1 MLLVPYGQIKLI
13 LLSKLEWNQAEER
26 TINSIFESMHTDIQ
40 LEVFYTYYLY
50 SGSDTLL
57 DK

>member
-13 LLSKLEWNQAEER
+13 LLSKLERNQAEER

-57 DK
+57 VK